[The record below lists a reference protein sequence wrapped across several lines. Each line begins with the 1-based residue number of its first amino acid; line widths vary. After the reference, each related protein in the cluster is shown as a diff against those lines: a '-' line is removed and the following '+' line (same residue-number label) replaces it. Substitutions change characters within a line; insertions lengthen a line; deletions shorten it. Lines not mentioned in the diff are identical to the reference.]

1 MFFRAVSRIICGP
14 VPGDKFKRVM
24 RVDAARGPLVKE
36 EWRAQNLKKLMDNMK
51 RNNENVIQKVQYD

>member
-1 MFFRAVSRIICGP
+1 
-14 VPGDKFKRVM
+14 M